1 MGRTFT
7 NTAQISKGFE
17 MYAKGYRR
25 SSILDSFSDEPRPSL
40 RTLGNWIARYK
51 NVSEDILALEH
62 EFEWVH
68 MDMFSIPWEHA
79 QLINRLSCLELQ
91 KPSLRRVRWW
101 FRIKEINPHYSD
113 GVVAYIANKCVVN
126 EHMDLMEIPGSDWS
140 HLLESTLIEDEE
152 HLELLP
158 GTFAICFFELGT
170 ILPNWVQNGVF
181 LSITR
186 TESNISVVCSDK
198 LIPDEENI
206 SRGWNCLK
214 YEGDQA
220 LWRSLVSRIAS
231 PHHLQFLSL
240 GDSNYLLLKNL
251 GDIEQLGLKLKRMVN
266 D

>member
-25 SSILDSFSDEPRPSL
+25 SSILDSFGDEPRPSL

-113 GVVAYIANKCVVN
+113 GVVVYIANKCVVN

-152 HLELLP
+152 QLELLP

-206 SRGWNCLK
+206 SRGWNCLR

-251 GDIEQLGLKLKRMVN
+251 GDVEQLGLKLKRMVN

>member
-1 MGRTFT
+1 M
-7 NTAQISKGFE
+7 
-17 MYAKGYRR
+17 
-25 SSILDSFSDEPRPSL
+25 
-40 RTLGNWIARYK
+40 
-51 NVSEDILALEH
+51 
-62 EFEWVH
+62 
-68 MDMFSIPWEHA
+68 
-79 QLINRLSCLELQ
+79 
-91 KPSLRRVRWW
+91 
-101 FRIKEINPHYSD
+101 
-113 GVVAYIANKCVVN
+113 
-126 EHMDLMEIPGSDWS
+126 
-140 HLLESTLIEDEE
+140 IEDEE
-152 HLELLP
+152 QLELLP
-158 GTFAICFFELGT
+158 GTFAIFFFKLGT

-181 LSITR
+181 LSIIR
-186 TESNISVVCSDK
+186 TESNISVICSDK